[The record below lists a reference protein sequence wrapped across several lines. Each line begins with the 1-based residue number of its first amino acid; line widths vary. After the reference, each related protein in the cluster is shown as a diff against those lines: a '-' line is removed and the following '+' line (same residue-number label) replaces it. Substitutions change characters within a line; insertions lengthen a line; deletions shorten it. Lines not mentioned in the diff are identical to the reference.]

1 VPLAVDFPFP
11 AWTTRPS
18 EKGAWSGV
26 DDGLAALSGPFAT
39 IPGAHD
45 DPPPF

>member
-1 VPLAVDFPFP
+1 VDEGP
-11 AWTTRPS
+11 ATPT
-18 EKGAWSGV
+18 
-26 DDGLAALSGPFAT
+26 DPFAT